1 MKNVIVLLFAF
12 VLITSCGGQKKQAN
26 EDVQNVQLKGEEV
39 PIDTALFRYAYR
51 IRVQGDKAVVFDL
64 HNVDYYYH
72 VFTYPSFKYISSF
85 GKRGEGPEEMISAEN
100 IRWGGDNTA
109 WVLDGSKNR
118 LSRYGGIAPGQ
129 EPKLEENISL
139 DKAFMRPLDFDL
151 SDTDSF
157 VIPDYSGENRF
168 SWADMAGNLLH
179 KSHCIPITDE
189 KRLQESAPAV
199 AQGWRSFI
207 SFSPD
212 KKLLVTVT
220 QLGDVLDIYNIE
232 NGRHINY
239 KGEDG
244 EPEFHVTSEGYG
256 IPAGRMCY
264 YPQIRNL

>member
-151 SDTDSF
+151 SDTDS
-157 VIPDYSGENRF
+157 
-168 SWADMAGNLLH
+168 LLFLTIRE
-179 KSHCIPITDE
+179 KIVLVGQTWRGTCCI
-189 KRLQESAPAV
+189 
-199 AQGWRSFI
+199 
-207 SFSPD
+207 SP
-212 KKLLVTVT
+212 TAY
-220 QLGDVLDIYNIE
+220 Q
-232 NGRHINY
+232 
-239 KGEDG
+239 
-244 EPEFHVTSEGYG
+244 
-256 IPAGRMCY
+256 
-264 YPQIRNL
+264 